1 MRIKVIGYR
10 LSVIGER
17 LKVKGL
23 LGWMVLSIFIFHFS
37 ICQAQSNLT
46 YALRVGANEKVALL
60 DTCPEMIV
68 GEKVNVKVI
77 GYRLSVI
84 GDGLS
89 VIGDRPL
96 ALLDSLDFVMS
107 QEGTEALR
115 AWGDSV
121 YSYSNEAEGTVTLW
135 RSRREPR
142 NRAQRVLVQNGRD
155 TFESYVRTQTQEES
169 HLVAWL
175 GWILA
180 GVMALAL
187 VVALVMEWRRRLA
200 EKKLSSVEQEMLRR
214 QRMGN
219 RRHYGSQLY
228 LWLLLLVLYAPIA
241 LIAVF
246 SFTESKILGNWTGF
260 SFDLYVN
267 LFSGR
272 ADAGLNSAILY
283 TVVIALV
290 AAVVSTLLGTLAA
303 IGIYNMRARQRRV
316 VTLLN
321 SVPMIN
327 PDIITGISLF
337 LLFVALGMSQG
348 LATVCIA
355 HVVFCT
361 PYVVLSVL
369 PRLSRMNPNT
379 YEAALDLG
387 ATPAQALRMVML
399 PELWPGMLSG
409 FILALTLSVDDFGV
423 TFFTKGSGGLETLS
437 TFIYSDAR
445 KGGLTPEL
453 RPLFT
458 IILLVM
464 LTVLVVI
471 NIRAA
476 KQENKHNF

>member
-1 MRIKVIGYR
+1 MRRI
-10 LSVIGER
+10 
-17 LKVKGL
+17 
-23 LGWMVLSIFIFHFS
+23 IFVFILYSLFL
-37 ICQAQSNLT
+37 IPVQAQSNVT
-46 YALRVGANEKVALL
+46 YELKVGTTAENAILS
-60 DTCPEMIV
+60 DFPESYT
-68 GEKVNVKVI
+68 GEKVNI
-77 GYRLSVI
+77 RIQYSAFSI
-84 GDGLS
+84 QQT
-89 VIGDRPL
+89 
-96 ALLDSLDFVMS
+96 DSLDFIFAN
-107 QEGTEALR
+107 EELPLEDRFA
-115 AWGDSV
+115 SV
-121 YSYSNEAEGTVTLW
+121 YSYTDESETAWTVW
-135 RSRREPR
+135 RSLKEPK
-142 NRAQRVLVQNGRD
+142 NRKLQVRTRNGRD
-155 TFESYVRTQTQEES
+155 AFEQYLHETLDVRRS
-169 HLVAWL
+169 H
-175 GWILA
+175 GWIWW
-180 GVMALAL
+180 VMAALAL
-187 VVALVMEWRRRLA
+187 ALALLAICIQIIQRRK
-200 EKKLSSVEQEMLRR
+200 EKSLSSVEQETLRR
-214 QRMGN
+214 QRMGM
-219 RRHYGSQLY
+219 RRHYISQAY
-228 LWLLLLVLYAPIA
+228 LWVLLLVLYAPIA

-246 SFTESKILGNWTGF
+246 SFTNSKILGNWTGF
-260 SFDLYVN
+260 SLDLYAN
-267 LFSGR
+267 LFTGQ
-272 ADAGLNSAILY
+272 ADAGLNSAIWY

-290 AAVVSTLLGTLAA
+290 AAVCSTILGTLAA
-303 IGIYNMRARQRRV
+303 IGIYNMRARSRKMV
-316 VTLLN
+316 SLLN

-464 LTVLVVI
+464 LTVLIYI
-471 NIRAA
+471 NFRNK
-476 KQENKHNF
+476 KQEEE

>member
-1 MRIKVIGYR
+1 MRKILAIGFW
-10 LSVIGER
+10 
-17 LKVKGL
+17 L
-23 LGWMVLSIFIFHFS
+23 LAVSLAAF
-37 ICQAQSNLT
+37 AQSNLKYELKVGT
-46 YALRVGANEKVALL
+46 TGENTLLKEFPESYA
-60 DTCPEMIV
+60 
-68 GEKVNVKVI
+68 GEKVNVKLGSLVV
-77 GYRLSVI
+77 LEN
-84 GDGLS
+84 
-89 VIGDRPL
+89 
-96 ALLDSLDFVMS
+96 LDSLDPLDYIFADKPQLLVERFDS
-107 QEGTEALR
+107 IYAYTDEADVT
-115 AWGDSV
+115 W
-121 YSYSNEAEGTVTLW
+121 TVW
-135 RSRREPR
+135 RNKKEIK
-142 NRAQRVLVQNGRD
+142 NRAQKVLRANAYRAFEEYLIANTTPAGR
-155 TFESYVRTQTQEES
+155 RT
-169 HLVAWL
+169 
-175 GWILA
+175 GWIWWVFAGLLLA
-180 GVMALAL
+180 GTAVYGGFI
-187 VVALVMEWRRRLA
+187 VYSRRK
-200 EKKLSSVEQEMLRR
+200 EKELTPVEQEMLRR
-214 QRMGN
+214 KRMGL

-246 SFTESKILGNWTGF
+246 SFTKSKILGNWTGF
-260 SFDLYVN
+260 SMDLYVN
-267 LFSGR
+267 LFTGK

-283 TVVIALV
+283 TLIIAVV
-290 AAVVSTLLGTLAA
+290 AAVCSTLLGTLAA
-303 IGIYNMRARQRRV
+303 IGIYNMRARQRKV
-316 VTLLN
+316 VSFLN

-337 LLFVALGMSQG
+337 LLFVALGFSQG

-387 ATPAQALRMVML
+387 ATPMQALRMVML

-458 IILLVM
+458 LILIVM
-464 LTVLVVI
+464 LGVLIYI
-471 NIRAA
+471 NF
-476 KQENKHNF
+476 KDKKEEQS

>member
-1 MRIKVIGYR
+1 MRQFKLVVLGILGILGVLGSP
-10 LSVIGER
+10 LS
-17 LKVKGL
+17 
-23 LGWMVLSIFIFHFS
+23 
-37 ICQAQSNLT
+37 AQSNVT
-46 YALRVGANEKVALL
+46 YELKVGTTGENTLL
-60 DTCPEMIV
+60 AEFPESYA
-68 GEKVNVKVI
+68 GEKININVQCTMYNEQTADSFDFI
-77 GYRLSVI
+77 FSSMNQPNLA
-84 GDGLS
+84 
-89 VIGDRPL
+89 DRF
-96 ALLDSLDFVMS
+96 DSI
-107 QEGTEALR
+107 
-115 AWGDSV
+115 
-121 YSYSNEAEGTVTLW
+121 YSYTDEAQVAWTVWQSKKEIKNRNRRVMAQNAYKTFDGYVRMHTAEAQ
-135 RSRREPR
+135 RSR
-142 NRAQRVLVQNGRD
+142 
-155 TFESYVRTQTQEES
+155 
-169 HLVAWL
+169 
-175 GWILA
+175 GWIWWLFA
-180 GVMALAL
+180 GLLLVGTALYGGWIFY
-187 VVALVMEWRRRLA
+187 ERRK
-200 EKKLSSVEQEMLRR
+200 EKSLTAVEQETLRR
-214 QRMGN
+214 KRMGL

-228 LWLLLLVLYAPIA
+228 LWLLLIILYAPIA

-246 SFTESKILGNWTGF
+246 SFTKSKILGNWTGF
-260 SFDLYVN
+260 SMDLYVN
-267 LFSGR
+267 LFTGK
-272 ADAGLNSAILY
+272 ADAGLNSAIWY

-290 AAVVSTLLGTLAA
+290 AAVVSTILGTLAA
-303 IGIYNMRARQRRV
+303 IGIYNMRARSRKAV
-316 VTLLN
+316 SLLN

-464 LTVLVVI
+464 LIALIVI
-471 NIRAA
+471 NIRNT
-476 KQENKHNF
+476 KQEEK

>member
-1 MRIKVIGYR
+1 MIESQKSKVESRKTSVFRYIGISIAM
-10 LSVIGER
+10 LCSVIA
-17 LKVKGL
+17 
-23 LGWMVLSIFIFHFS
+23 F
-37 ICQAQSNLT
+37 AQSNLT
-46 YALRVGANEKVALL
+46 YELKVGATGDVQVLKAF
-60 DTCPEMIV
+60 PESYA
-68 GEKVNVKVI
+68 GEKVNVKVK
-77 GYRLSVI
+77 LSAFSYQPS
-84 GDGLS
+84 DF
-89 VIGDRPL
+89 
-96 ALLDSLDFVMS
+96 DFVFVN
-107 QEGTEALR
+107 EGPVEGFDSIYSFTDEAQVR
-115 AWGDSV
+115 W
-121 YSYSNEAEGTVTLW
+121 TVW
-135 RSRREPR
+135 RSKKEPK
-142 NRAQRVLVQNGRD
+142 NRSQRVLVVNGRNA
-155 TFESYVRTQTQEES
+155 FEQYLHETTGS
-169 HLVAWL
+169 HRSHAWI
-175 GWILA
+175 WWVLA
-180 GVMALAL
+180 GLLGTGIACYSCFIIIQ
-187 VVALVMEWRRRLA
+187 RRK
-200 EKKLSSVEQEMLRR
+200 EKSLSSVEQEMLRR
-214 QRMGN
+214 KRMGN
-219 RRHYGSQLY
+219 RRHYWSQAY

-246 SFTESKILGNWTGF
+246 SFTESKVLGNWTGF
-260 SFDLYVN
+260 SLQLYTN
-267 LFSGR
+267 LFTGH
-272 ADAGLNSAILY
+272 AGTGLNSAIWY
-283 TVVIALV
+283 TVIIALV
-290 AAVVSTLLGTLAA
+290 AAVSSTILGTLAA
-303 IGIYNMRARQRRV
+303 IGIYNMRARQRKIV
-316 VTLLN
+316 SFLN

-369 PRLSRMNPNT
+369 PRLSKMNPNT

-464 LTVLVVI
+464 LTVLIYI
-471 NIRAA
+471 NIRNS
-476 KQENKHNF
+476 KQEEK

>member
-1 MRIKVIGYR
+1 MKRCTMYDVRCTIVS
-10 LSVIGER
+10 LLLMFSVS
-17 LKVKGL
+17 V
-23 LGWMVLSIFIFHFS
+23 F
-37 ICQAQSNLT
+37 AQSNLT
-46 YALRVGANEKVALL
+46 YELKIGTAEENKLL
-60 DTCPEMIV
+60 TDFPESCA
-68 GEKVNVKVI
+68 GQKVNIKVQCTMYNVQSI
-77 GYRLSVI
+77 K
-84 GDGLS
+84 
-89 VIGDRPL
+89 
-96 ALLDSLDFVMS
+96 DSFDFVFTN
-107 QEGTEALR
+107 GEAVTGF
-115 AWGDSV
+115 AEV
-121 YSYSNEAEGTVTLW
+121 YQYDDPNGVHWTVW
-135 RSRREPR
+135 KNSKEIK
-142 NRAQRVLVQNGRD
+142 NRAQRVMVGNAYG
-155 TFESYVRTQTQEES
+155 TFEAYLHEQVDARRSQ
-169 HLVAWL
+169 
-175 GWILA
+175 GWIWWLLA
-180 GVMALAL
+180 GL
-187 VVALVMEWRRRLA
+187 VIAGTAMYGGYVVYCRRK
-200 EKKLSSVEQEMLRR
+200 EKSLSSVEQEMLRR
-214 QRMGN
+214 KRMGL
-219 RRHYGSQLY
+219 RRHYVSQAY

-246 SFTESKILGNWTGF
+246 SFTESKVLGNWTGF
-260 SFDLYVN
+260 SFQLYTN
-267 LFSGR
+267 LFTGH
-272 ADAGLNSAILY
+272 AGTGLNSAIWY
-283 TVVIALV
+283 TVIIALV
-290 AAVVSTLLGTLAA
+290 AAVSSTILGTLAA
-303 IGIYNMRARQRRV
+303 IGIYNMRARQRKIV
-316 VTLLN
+316 SFLN

-327 PDIITGISLF
+327 PDIITGTSLF

-464 LTVLVVI
+464 LTVLIYI
-471 NIRAA
+471 NIRNS
-476 KQENKHNF
+476 KQEEK

>member
-1 MRIKVIGYR
+1 MRRLLIICHLTFVIC
-10 LSVIGER
+10 LSV
-17 LKVKGL
+17 
-23 LGWMVLSIFIFHFS
+23 F
-37 ICQAQSNLT
+37 AQSNLT
-46 YALRVGANEKVALL
+46 YELKVGTTAENTLL
-60 DTCPEMIV
+60 SQFPESYA
-68 GEKVNVKVI
+68 GEKVNVKLKVESLES
-77 GYRLSVI
+77 R
-84 GDGLS
+84 D
-89 VIGDRPL
+89 
-96 ALLDSLDFVMS
+96 LDFVFTSEM
-107 QEGTEALR
+107 LPPVDHF
-115 AWGDSV
+115 DSI
-121 YSYSNEAEGTVTLW
+121 YSYTDESDVQWTVWQSNKEIK
-135 RSRREPR
+135 
-142 NRAQRVLVQNGRD
+142 NRAQRVLVTNAYK
-155 TFESYVRTQTQEES
+155 TFDQYVREHTA
-169 HLVAWL
+169 VAKRNT
-175 GWILA
+175 GWIWFVFA
-180 GVMALAL
+180 GLLLIAGIAYACWIVYQ
-187 VVALVMEWRRRLA
+187 RRA
-200 EKKLSSVEQEMLRR
+200 EKKLSSVEQETLRR
-214 QRMGN
+214 KRMGL

-246 SFTESKILGNWTGF
+246 SFTKSKILGNWTGF
-260 SFDLYVN
+260 SLDLYVN
-267 LFSGR
+267 LFTGK
-272 ADAGLNSAILY
+272 ADAGLNSAIWY
-283 TVVIALV
+283 TVIIALV
-290 AAVVSTLLGTLAA
+290 AAVCSTILGTLAA
-303 IGIYNMRARQRRV
+303 IGIYNMRARQRKIV
-316 VTLLN
+316 SLMN

-337 LLFVALGMSQG
+337 LLFVALGFSQG

-464 LTVLVVI
+464 LSVLIYI
-471 NIRAA
+471 NIRNK
-476 KQENKHNF
+476 KQEEK

>member
-1 MRIKVIGYR
+1 MRRLLVICHLTFVIC
-10 LSVIGER
+10 LSV
-17 LKVKGL
+17 
-23 LGWMVLSIFIFHFS
+23 F
-37 ICQAQSNLT
+37 AQSNLT
-46 YALRVGANEKVALL
+46 YELKVGTTAENTLL
-60 DTCPEMIV
+60 SQFPESYA
-68 GEKVNVKVI
+68 GEKVNVKLKVESLES
-77 GYRLSVI
+77 R
-84 GDGLS
+84 D
-89 VIGDRPL
+89 
-96 ALLDSLDFVMS
+96 LDFVFTSEM
-107 QEGTEALR
+107 LPPVDHF
-115 AWGDSV
+115 DSI
-121 YSYSNEAEGTVTLW
+121 YSYTDESDVQWTVWQSNKEIK
-135 RSRREPR
+135 
-142 NRAQRVLVQNGRD
+142 NRAQRVLVVNAYK
-155 TFESYVRTQTQEES
+155 TFDQYVREHTA
-169 HLVAWL
+169 VAKRNT
-175 GWILA
+175 GWIWFVFA
-180 GVMALAL
+180 GLLFIAGIAYACWIVYQ
-187 VVALVMEWRRRLA
+187 RRA
-200 EKKLSSVEQEMLRR
+200 EKKLSSVEQETLRR
-214 QRMGN
+214 KRMGL

-246 SFTESKILGNWTGF
+246 SFTKSKILGNWTGF
-260 SFDLYVN
+260 SLDLYVN
-267 LFSGR
+267 LFTGK
-272 ADAGLNSAILY
+272 ADAGLNSAIWY
-283 TVVIALV
+283 TVIIALV
-290 AAVVSTLLGTLAA
+290 AAVCSTILGTLAA
-303 IGIYNMRARQRRV
+303 IGIYNMRARQRKIV
-316 VTLLN
+316 SLMN

-337 LLFVALGMSQG
+337 LLFVALGFSQG

-464 LTVLVVI
+464 LSVLIYI
-471 NIRAA
+471 NIRNK
-476 KQENKHNF
+476 KQEEK

>member
-1 MRIKVIGYR
+1 MILDLRFKI
-10 LSVIGER
+10 LD
-17 LKVKGL
+17 LK
-23 LGWMVLSIFIFHFS
+23 LGVLGVLGVLGILGSS
-37 ICQAQSNLT
+37 MMAQSNLT
-46 YALRVGANEKVALL
+46 YELKVATTGTNTLL
-60 DTCPEMIV
+60 AQFPESYE
-68 GEKVNVKVI
+68 GEKVNIK
-77 GYRLSVI
+77 L
-84 GDGLS
+84 GDLGILGDLGNLEGLDF
-89 VIGDRPL
+89 IFADQAMPL
-96 ALLDSLDFVMS
+96 AESF
-107 QEGTEALR
+107 
-115 AWGDSV
+115 DSV
-121 YSYSNEAEGTVTLW
+121 YAYTDEAEVAWTVWQTKQE
-135 RSRREPR
+135 SK
-142 NRAQRVLVQNGRD
+142 NRAQRVLVSNARK
-155 TFESYVRTQTQEES
+155 TFVTYVQTQTQRS
-169 HLVAWL
+169 RNT
-175 GWILA
+175 GWIWWLFAGLLLA
-180 GVMALAL
+180 GTAAYGGYIFY
-187 VVALVMEWRRRLA
+187 ERRK
-200 EKKLSSVEQEMLRR
+200 EKNLTSVEQETLRR
-214 QRMGN
+214 KRMGN
-219 RRHYGSQLY
+219 RRHYYSQIY

-246 SFTESKILGNWTGF
+246 SFTKSKVLGNWTGF
-260 SFDLYVN
+260 SMDLYVN
-267 LFSGR
+267 LFTGQ
-272 ADAGLNSAILY
+272 ADAGLNSAIWY
-283 TVVIALV
+283 TVVIALI
-290 AAVVSTLLGTLAA
+290 AAVCSTILGTLAA
-303 IGIYNMRARQRRV
+303 IGIYNMRARQRKV
-316 VTLLN
+316 VSLLN

-464 LTVLVVI
+464 LSVLIYI
-471 NIRAA
+471 NFRNK
-476 KQENKHNF
+476 KQEEK

>member
-1 MRIKVIGYR
+1 MMVKVKGY
-10 LSVIGER
+10 R

-23 LGWMVLSIFIFHFS
+23 LVLCLLSIFNFQFS
-37 ICQAQSNLT
+37 ICQAQSNVT
-46 YALRVGANEKVALL
+46 YALRVGTTGENTLL
-60 DTCPEMIV
+60 AEFPDSYA
-68 GEKVNVKVI
+68 GEKVNVSVSIEKDNLDFIFTNHQSPITNHQSFDSIYVYTDESAVTWTVWRSKKEVKNRSQRVMMQNAYKTFEDYVHTHTTAAKRGTGWI
-77 GYRLSVI
+77 WFVFAGLLLVAGIVSVI
-84 GDGLS
+84 
-89 VIGDRPL
+89 
-96 ALLDSLDFVMS
+96 
-107 QEGTEALR
+107 
-115 AWGDSV
+115 
-121 YSYSNEAEGTVTLW
+121 SYVAK
-135 RSRREPR
+135 RRREK
-142 NRAQRVLVQNGRD
+142 N
-155 TFESYVRTQTQEES
+155 
-169 HLVAWL
+169 
-175 GWILA
+175 
-180 GVMALAL
+180 
-187 VVALVMEWRRRLA
+187 
-200 EKKLSSVEQEMLRR
+200 LSAVEQETLRR
-214 QRMGN
+214 KRMGL

-228 LWLLLLVLYAPIA
+228 LWLLLIVLYAPIA

-246 SFTESKILGNWTGF
+246 SFTKSKILGNWTGF
-260 SFDLYVN
+260 SMDLYVN
-267 LFSGR
+267 LFTGK
-272 ADAGLNSAILY
+272 ADAGLNSAIWY
-283 TVVIALV
+283 TVVIALI
-290 AAVVSTLLGTLAA
+290 AAVCSTILGTLAA
-303 IGIYNMRARQRRV
+303 IGIYNMRAKARKAV
-316 VTLLN
+316 SLLN

-387 ATPAQALRMVML
+387 ATPAQALRMVMI

-464 LTVLVVI
+464 LAVLIYI
-471 NIRAA
+471 NFR
-476 KQENKHNF
+476 KDKKDN

>member
-1 MRIKVIGYR
+1 MRRLMVIGYWLLVMA
-10 LSVIGER
+10 LS
-17 LKVKGL
+17 
-23 LGWMVLSIFIFHFS
+23 SF
-37 ICQAQSNLT
+37 AQSNLT
-46 YALRVGANEKVALL
+46 YELKVGATGEVKVLQEF
-60 DTCPEMIV
+60 PESYA
-68 GEKVNVKVI
+68 GEKINITVR
-77 GYRLSVI
+77 GERLEVR
-84 GDGLS
+84 GLE
-89 VIGDRPL
+89 
-96 ALLDSLDFVMS
+96 ALDFAFAN
-107 QEGTEALR
+107 EGSEALR

-121 YSYSNEAEGTVTLW
+121 YSYTDEAGVQWTVW
-135 RSRREPR
+135 QNKKEIK
-142 NRAQRVLVQNGRD
+142 NRAQRVKVNNAYK
-155 TFESYVRTQTQEES
+155 TFTDYIVIHTSAEKRSR
-169 HLVAWL
+169 
-175 GWILA
+175 GWIWWVFA
-180 GVMALAL
+180 GLLL
-187 VVALVMEWRRRLA
+187 VGTVLYGCYIFYSRRK
-200 EKKLSSVEQEMLRR
+200 EKNLSSVEQETLRR
-214 QRMGN
+214 KRMGM

-246 SFTESKILGNWTGF
+246 SFTKSKILGNWTGF
-260 SFDLYVN
+260 SMDLYVN
-267 LFSGR
+267 LFTGK
-272 ADAGLNSAILY
+272 ADAGLNSAIWY
-283 TVVIALV
+283 TVVIALI
-290 AAVVSTLLGTLAA
+290 AAVCSTILGTLAA
-303 IGIYNMRARQRRV
+303 IGIYNMRSRQRKAISF
-316 VTLLN
+316 LN

-337 LLFVALGMSQG
+337 LLFVALGFSQG

-409 FILALTLSVDDFGV
+409 FVLALTLSVDDFGV

-464 LTVLVVI
+464 LSVLIYI
-471 NIRAA
+471 NIRNS
-476 KQENKHNF
+476 KQEKK

>member
-1 MRIKVIGYR
+1 MMVKVTGY
-10 LSVIGER
+10 R

-23 LGWMVLSIFIFHFS
+23 LVLCLLSIFNFQFS
-37 ICQAQSNLT
+37 ICQAQSNVT
-46 YALRVGANEKVALL
+46 YALRVGTTGENTLL
-60 DTCPEMIV
+60 AEFPDSYA
-68 GEKVNVKVI
+68 GEKVNVSVSIEKDNLDFIFTNHQLPITNHQSFDSIYVYTDESAVTWTVWRSKKEVKNRSQRVMMQNAYKTFEDYVHTHTTTAKRSTGWI
-77 GYRLSVI
+77 WFVFAGLLLVAGIVSVI
-84 GDGLS
+84 
-89 VIGDRPL
+89 
-96 ALLDSLDFVMS
+96 
-107 QEGTEALR
+107 
-115 AWGDSV
+115 
-121 YSYSNEAEGTVTLW
+121 SYVAK
-135 RSRREPR
+135 RRREK
-142 NRAQRVLVQNGRD
+142 N
-155 TFESYVRTQTQEES
+155 
-169 HLVAWL
+169 
-175 GWILA
+175 
-180 GVMALAL
+180 
-187 VVALVMEWRRRLA
+187 
-200 EKKLSSVEQEMLRR
+200 LSAVEQETLRR
-214 QRMGN
+214 KRMGL

-228 LWLLLLVLYAPIA
+228 LWLLLIVLYAPIA

-246 SFTESKILGNWTGF
+246 SFTKSKILGNWTGF
-260 SFDLYVN
+260 SMDLYVN
-267 LFSGR
+267 LFTGK
-272 ADAGLNSAILY
+272 ADAGLNSAIWY
-283 TVVIALV
+283 TVVIALI
-290 AAVVSTLLGTLAA
+290 AAVCSTILGTLAA
-303 IGIYNMRARQRRV
+303 IGIYNMRAKARKAV
-316 VTLLN
+316 SLLN

-387 ATPAQALRMVML
+387 ATPAQALRMVMI

-464 LTVLVVI
+464 LAVLIYI
-471 NIRAA
+471 NFR
-476 KQENKHNF
+476 KDKKDN

>member
-1 MRIKVIGYR
+1 MRRLMVIGYWLLVMA
-10 LSVIGER
+10 LS
-17 LKVKGL
+17 
-23 LGWMVLSIFIFHFS
+23 SF
-37 ICQAQSNLT
+37 AQSNLT
-46 YALRVGANEKVALL
+46 YELKVGATGDVKVLQEF
-60 DTCPEMIV
+60 PESYA
-68 GEKVNVKVI
+68 GEKINIKVR
-77 GYRLSVI
+77 GERLEVR
-84 GDGLS
+84 GLET
-89 VIGDRPL
+89 
-96 ALLDSLDFVMS
+96 LDFAFAN
-107 QEGTEALR
+107 EGSEALR

-121 YSYSNEAEGTVTLW
+121 FSYTDEAGMQWTVW
-135 RSRREPR
+135 QNKKEIK
-142 NRAQRVLVQNGRD
+142 NRAQRVKVNNAYK
-155 TFESYVRTQTQEES
+155 TFTDYIVIHTSAEKRSR
-169 HLVAWL
+169 
-175 GWILA
+175 GWIWWVFA
-180 GVMALAL
+180 GLLL
-187 VVALVMEWRRRLA
+187 VGTVLYGCYIFYSRRK
-200 EKKLSSVEQEMLRR
+200 EKNLSSVEQETLRR
-214 QRMGN
+214 KRMGM

-246 SFTESKILGNWTGF
+246 SFTKSKILGNWTGF
-260 SFDLYVN
+260 SIDLYVN
-267 LFSGR
+267 LFTGK
-272 ADAGLNSAILY
+272 ADAGLNSAIWY
-283 TVVIALV
+283 TVVIALI
-290 AAVVSTLLGTLAA
+290 AAVCSTILGTLAA
-303 IGIYNMRARQRRV
+303 IGIYNMRSRQRKAISF
-316 VTLLN
+316 LN

-337 LLFVALGMSQG
+337 LLFVALGFSQG

-464 LTVLVVI
+464 LSVLIYI
-471 NIRAA
+471 NIRNS
-476 KQENKHNF
+476 KQEKK

>member
-1 MRIKVIGYR
+1 MNFRFQISDFRFQIFSLLLFFS
-10 LSVIGER
+10 LSVSAQSKLTYE
-17 LKVKGL
+17 LKVGTTGTVKML
-23 LGWMVLSIFIFHFS
+23 EEF
-37 ICQAQSNLT
+37 
-46 YALRVGANEKVALL
+46 
-60 DTCPEMIV
+60 PESYS
-68 GEKVNVKVI
+68 GEKVNI
-77 GYRLSVI
+77 SI
-84 GDGLS
+84 QQS
-89 VIGDRPL
+89 
-96 ALLDSLDFVMS
+96 AFSSQNSNFLDFVFADGY
-107 QEGTEALR
+107 QPNLAD
-115 AWGDSV
+115 AFDSI
-121 YSYSNEAEGTVTLW
+121 YSYTDETETTWTVW
-135 RSRREPR
+135 RSNKTIK
-142 NRAQRVLVQNGRD
+142 NRGQRVLVGNAYK
-155 TFESYVRTQTQEES
+155 TFEEYVYSHQPSAVSYQT
-169 HLVAWL
+169 
-175 GWILA
+175 GWIWWVFA
-180 GVMALAL
+180 GLLLIGTAIYGGYIFLQ
-187 VVALVMEWRRRLA
+187 RRK
-200 EKKLSSVEQEMLRR
+200 EKNLSPVEQEILRR
-214 QRMGN
+214 KRMGM

-246 SFTESKILGNWTGF
+246 SFTKSKILGNWTGF
-260 SFDLYVN
+260 SMDLYVN
-267 LFSGR
+267 LFTGK
-272 ADAGLNSAILY
+272 ADAGLNSAIWY

-290 AAVVSTLLGTLAA
+290 AAICSTILGTLAA
-303 IGIYNMRARQRRV
+303 IGIYNMRARQRKV
-316 VTLLN
+316 VSFLN

-348 LATVCIA
+348 LGTVCIA

-458 IILLVM
+458 LILIVM
-464 LTVLVVI
+464 LGVLIYI
-471 NIRAA
+471 NIRNS
-476 KQENKHNF
+476 KQEEK

>member
-1 MRIKVIGYR
+1 MKRLLVICHLSFVIG
-10 LSVIGER
+10 LAA
-17 LKVKGL
+17 
-23 LGWMVLSIFIFHFS
+23 F
-37 ICQAQSNLT
+37 AQSNVT
-46 YALRVGANEKVALL
+46 YDLRIGTTAQNTLLAQFPDNYAGEK
-60 DTCPEMIV
+60 INI
-68 GEKVNVKVI
+68 KVNVE
-77 GYRLSVI
+77 RLTVS
-84 GDGLS
+84 G
-89 VIGDRPL
+89 
-96 ALLDSLDFVMS
+96 LDSLDFIFTNHQS
-107 QEGTEALR
+107 PITHLESF
-115 AWGDSV
+115 DSI
-121 YSYSNEAEGTVTLW
+121 YSYTDEANTRWTVW
-135 RSRREPR
+135 RNNKPIK
-142 NRAQRVLVQNGRD
+142 NRARRVMVGNAYQ
-155 TFESYVRTQTQEES
+155 TFEAYLHETLDVHRSQ
-169 HLVAWL
+169 
-175 GWILA
+175 GWIWWVFAGLA
-180 GVMALAL
+180 LAMALAM
-187 VVALVMEWRRRLA
+187 ACKQFIARRK
-200 EKKLSSVEQEMLRR
+200 EKNLSPVEQEIMRR
-214 QRMGN
+214 KRMGM

-260 SFDLYVN
+260 SMQLYAN
-267 LFSGR
+267 LFTGK
-272 ADAGLNSAILY
+272 ADAGLNSAIWY

-290 AAVVSTLLGTLAA
+290 AAVCSTILGTLAA
-303 IGIYNMRARQRRV
+303 IGIYNMRARSRKMV
-316 VTLLN
+316 SLLN

-464 LTVLVVI
+464 LAVLFYI
-471 NIRAA
+471 NIR
-476 KQENKHNF
+476 KSNQEEK

>member
-1 MRIKVIGYR
+1 MRIDRFTERQKTATLKDKR
-10 LSVIGER
+10 LITISRYILV
-17 LKVKGL
+17 
-23 LGWMVLSIFIFHFS
+23 FILYSFS
-37 ICQAQSNLT
+37 GAILAPASAQSNIT
-46 YALRVGANEKVALL
+46 YTLHVGTTGDVALL
-60 DTCPEMIV
+60 NDFPESYA
-68 GEKVNVKVI
+68 GDKVNIKVQCTR
-77 GYRLSVI
+77 YDVQR
-84 GDGLS
+84 
-89 VIGDRPL
+89 
-96 ALLDSLDFVMS
+96 ADSLDFVFAN
-107 QEGTEALR
+107 EGNDALR
-115 AWGDSV
+115 ALGDSI
-121 YSYSNEAEGTVTLW
+121 YSYTDEQGVNWTVW
-135 RSRREPR
+135 QNKKEIKNRSK
-142 NRAQRVLVQNGRD
+142 RVMIQNAYK
-155 TFESYVRTQTQEES
+155 TFEQYVRTNTAAAKRQT
-169 HLVAWL
+169 
-175 GWILA
+175 GWIWWVFAGLLLA
-180 GVMALAL
+180 GTAVYGGYIIYS
-187 VVALVMEWRRRLA
+187 RRKEKRL
-200 EKKLSSVEQEMLRR
+200 SHVEQEMLRR
-214 QRMGN
+214 RRMGN

-246 SFTESKILGNWTGF
+246 SFTKSKILGNWTGF

-272 ADAGLNSAILY
+272 ADAGLNSAIVY
-283 TVVIALV
+283 TLIIALV
-290 AAVVSTLLGTLAA
+290 AAVCSTILGTLAA
-303 IGIYNMRARQRRV
+303 IGIYNMRARQRKAV
-316 VTLLN
+316 SLLN

-337 LLFVALGMSQG
+337 LLFVALGVSQG

-458 IILLVM
+458 IILIVM
-464 LTVLVVI
+464 LAVLIVV

-476 KQENKHNF
+476 REKDE

>member
-1 MRIKVIGYR
+1 MRIDRFTERPLTLKDRYAVRPLCCKILLAIVFLLSPFALR
-10 LSVIGER
+10 LSPLYG
-17 LKVKGL
+17 
-23 LGWMVLSIFIFHFS
+23 
-37 ICQAQSNLT
+37 QSNLT
-46 YALRVGANEKVALL
+46 YDLKVGTTGTVAVI
-60 DTCPEMIV
+60 DTFPASYA
-68 GEKVNVKVI
+68 GEKVNIRIQPSAV
-77 GYRLSVI
+77 SHQA
-84 GDGLS
+84 S
-89 VIGDRPL
+89 
-96 ALLDSLDFVMS
+96 DSLDFVFANKPMPELERWATQVYAYTDS
-107 QEGTEALR
+107 EGTD
-115 AWGDSV
+115 W
-121 YSYSNEAEGTVTLW
+121 TVWCKNDLPKN
-135 RSRREPR
+135 RSK
-142 NRAQRVLVQNGRD
+142 RVLVQNAYGA
-155 TFESYVRTQTQEES
+155 FEQYLHATIDVQRSR
-169 HLVAWL
+169 
-175 GWILA
+175 GWIWWLFA
-180 GVMALAL
+180 GLL
-187 VVALVMEWRRRLA
+187 LLGTSIYGGYIIWERRK
-200 EKKLSSVEQEMLRR
+200 EKDLTPVEQETLRR
-214 QRMGN
+214 KRMGM

-260 SFDLYVN
+260 SMGLYTN
-267 LFSGR
+267 LFTGQ
-272 ADAGLNSAILY
+272 ADAGLNSAIWY
-283 TVVIALV
+283 TVIIALV
-290 AAVVSTLLGTLAA
+290 AAVCSTILGTLAA
-303 IGIYNMRARQRRV
+303 IGIYNMRARQRKV
-316 VTLLN
+316 VSLMN

-337 LLFVALGMSQG
+337 LLFVALGVSQG

-464 LTVLVVI
+464 LTALIII
-471 NIRAA
+471 NIRNN
-476 KQENKHNF
+476 KQENN